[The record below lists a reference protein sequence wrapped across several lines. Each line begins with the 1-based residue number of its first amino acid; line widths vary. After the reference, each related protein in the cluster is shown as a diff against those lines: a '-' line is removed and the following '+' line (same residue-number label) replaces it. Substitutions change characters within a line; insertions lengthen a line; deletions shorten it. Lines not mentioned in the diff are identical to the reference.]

1 MSKDEV
7 IRFLQLVK
15 YYEAFPINKKHLPYK
30 KMIKYCSWNELVVV
44 TPDDLCVL
52 SDKGAKLLTDENR
65 NTTPRSLLEVELQR
79 KDESVKATYWL
90 AGAAVCVLVF
100 YELFIKG
107 YLH

>member
-15 YYEAFPINKKHLPYK
+15 YYEAFPINNEHSPYK
-30 KMIKYCSWNELVVV
+30 KMIRYCSWNELVEV
-44 TPDDLCVL
+44 TPDELCVL
-52 SDKGAKLLTDENR
+52 SDKGVKLLSDENR
-65 NTTPRSLLEVELQR
+65 KTVPRSLLEIELQR
-79 KDESVKATYWL
+79 KDESVKVTYWL

-107 YLH
+107 YLR

>member
-15 YYEAFPINKKHLPYK
+15 YYEAFPINKEHSPYK
-30 KMIKYCSWNELVVV
+30 KMVKYCRWNELVIV

-52 SDKGAKLLTDENR
+52 SDKGVKLLTTEGR
-65 NTTPRSLLEVELQR
+65 GVSPKSLLEIELQR

-90 AGAAVCVLVF
+90 ACAAVCVLVF
-100 YELFIKG
+100 YEIFIKG

>member
-15 YYEAFPINKKHLPYK
+15 YYEAFPINKEHSSYK
-30 KMIKYCSWNELVVV
+30 KMIKYCNWNELVVV
-44 TPDDLCVL
+44 TPDELCVL
-52 SDKGAKLLTDENR
+52 SAKGVKLLTEENPKPA
-65 NTTPRSLLEVELQR
+65 TRSLLEVELQR

-100 YELFIKG
+100 YELFVKG
-107 YLH
+107 YVG

>member
-15 YYEAFPINKKHLPYK
+15 YYETFPINKEHSLYK
-30 KMIKYCSWNELVVV
+30 RMIKYCRWNKLVVV

-52 SDKGAKLLTDENR
+52 SDKGIKLLTDENR
-65 NTTPRSLLEVELQR
+65 RAAPPSLLEVELQR

-90 AGAAVCVLVF
+90 AVAAVCVLVF

-107 YLH
+107 YLR

>member
-15 YYEAFPINKKHLPYK
+15 YYEAFPVNRQHSAYK
-30 KMIKYCSWNELVVV
+30 QMVKYCYWNELVVV
-44 TPDDLCVL
+44 TPDDLCIL
-52 SDKGAKLLTDENR
+52 SDKGVKLLKEE
-65 NTTPRSLLEVELQR
+65 PREALPVSLLDLELQR

-90 AGAAVCVLVF
+90 ACAAVCVLVF
-100 YELFIKG
+100 YELFIKN

>member
-15 YYEAFPINKKHLPYK
+15 YYEAFPINKEHSPYK

-44 TPDDLCVL
+44 TPDNLCIL
-52 SDKGAKLLTDENR
+52 SDKGVKLLTDDNR
-65 NTTPRSLLEVELQR
+65 KTAPRSLLEVELQR

-100 YELFIKG
+100 YELFVKG